1 VSGAPTT
8 GAIQAVSAEL
18 LLLLFG
24 LGLIE
29 FLALRQA
36 CLAHKTID

>member
-1 VSGAPTT
+1 VSGAPAA
-8 GAIQAVSAEL
+8 GAVLDVSAEL

-29 FLALRQA
+29 FLALKK
-36 CLAHKTID
+36 HV